1 MVTRRSTYVKEEPSL
16 YKVGAYCHGCEHDY
30 GVLEY
35 VSRGE
40 VDNVNEVWEESSEA
54 VCQYF
59 D

>member
-1 MVTRRSTYVKEEPSL
+1 MKEEPSL